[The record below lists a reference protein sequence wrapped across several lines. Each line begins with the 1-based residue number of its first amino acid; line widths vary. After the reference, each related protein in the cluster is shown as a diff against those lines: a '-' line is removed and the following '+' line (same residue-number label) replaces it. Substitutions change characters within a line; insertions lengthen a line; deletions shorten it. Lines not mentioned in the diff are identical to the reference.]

1 MTSKDERK
9 TDKWLKES
17 GINPDD
23 LTKSSLLLLRADKTA
38 QWLKD
43 CDCLDISDI
52 ATVAKY
58 QHEAKHKNSRHSINN
73 AQAYKVLN
81 IGTKARRQLFKQQR
95 TGK

>member
-43 CDCLDISDI
+43 CDCLNISELAAI
-52 ATVAKY
+52 NNY
-58 QHEAKHKNSRHSINN
+58 QHQAQYKKNRSSITNT
-73 AQAYKVLN
+73 QAYKVLN
-81 IGTKARRQLFKQQR
+81 IGIKARRQIFKQQR

>member
-43 CDCLDISDI
+43 CDCLDIAEV
-52 ATVAKY
+52 ATVTKY
-58 QHEAKHKNSRHSINN
+58 QYQAQHKNSRKLINN

-81 IGTKARRQLFKQQR
+81 IGSKARRQLFKQQR